1 MKSTQKGSLPCL
13 SLDGADHLLSDED
26 DARYVGDLISTW
38 ADRYVDRLQN
48 PATDADETAEWQTA
62 EIGSN
67 GYKTQIRSG
76 RHGPIAAYSG
86 L

>member
-38 ADRYVDRLQN
+38 KIVMSTGFRIPQQMRTRQ
-48 PATDADETAEWQTA
+48 
-62 EIGSN
+62 
-67 GYKTQIRSG
+67 RSG
-76 RHGPIAAYSG
+76 RLPRLGATATRPRFVRVDTV